1 MFDENNNIIQWY
13 IDITKQNSI
22 DKNGQPFYDDFYPD
36 VVVFLSGEIV
46 LLDEDEFKEAS
57 EDGDITQIDFDFAYN
72 EANQIMNGIARDA
85 TYLSDMSYND
95 LKFFRTQLNRN
106 AY

>member
-1 MFDENNNIIQWY
+1 MF
-13 IDITKQNSI
+13 
-22 DKNGQPFYDDFYPD
+22 P
-36 VVVFLSGEIV
+36 SGEMV
-46 LLDEDEFKEAS
+46 LLDEDELKEAL
-57 EDGDITQIDFDFAYN
+57 ENGDITQMDFDLAYN
-72 EANQIMNGIARDA
+72 EANQIMNGIARDV